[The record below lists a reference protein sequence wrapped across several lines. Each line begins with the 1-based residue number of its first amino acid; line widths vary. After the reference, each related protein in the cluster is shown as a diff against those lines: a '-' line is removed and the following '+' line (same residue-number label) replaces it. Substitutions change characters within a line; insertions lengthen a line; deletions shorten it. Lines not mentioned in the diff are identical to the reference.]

1 MKISWVSMLF
11 CVCVCCSIV
20 NADEVV
26 DQVVELLPKMNRS
39 ELIAATAGDVT
50 QDALQKY
57 GNDFELYWKKSASS
71 REGKVFEALVADT
84 VNSKVRA
91 TGGQIQVIPTAA
103 KGSATSKADLLV
115 VNNTGEVLKRVQAK
129 LGAPRVIAA
138 LDDPRYTGMD
148 FVTSSED
155 LQEIKKRLQQNIVK
169 ANRKGVALSQPWV
182 RVQKA
187 LDSGKIWTKLPE
199 GIPLP
204 ERSFVSKVAKE
215 HYESLYRLK
224 LSEMDSIATKTDD
237 AIRNSARE
245 ASTKTSKANV
255 VDDAIRSSAKNADS
269 LTKLRGVVGK
279 WLGFAG
285 ICYEVGVQGKKS
297 IETEQKFF
305 EGKVTQKQREVQHA
319 RHVGAA
325 AGGLSG
331 GAGGFVVGAQLG
343 SILPGYGTAV
353 GGMGGAVAGAIA
365 GEEWISNVAEKT
377 VTGLHQSGGTVKGIA
392 EDVIDFSQERTR
404 EVVQEASRLGS
415 IASIAATDA
424 FNKTKDS
431 TADAINVVAGK
442 VTTAVDYAEQHGT
455 PLLEEVQGQV
465 KAAAEST
472 FTNIE
477 EYWFYL
483 IDDSSDE

>member
-1 MKISWVSMLF
+1 M
-11 CVCVCCSIV
+11 
-20 NADEVV
+20 
-26 DQVVELLPKMNRS
+26 
-39 ELIAATAGDVT
+39 
-50 QDALQKY
+50 
-57 GNDFELYWKKSASS
+57 
-71 REGKVFEALVADT
+71 
-84 VNSKVRA
+84 
-91 TGGQIQVIPTAA
+91 
-103 KGSATSKADLLV
+103 
-115 VNNTGEVLKRVQAK
+115 
-129 LGAPRVIAA
+129 
-138 LDDPRYTGMD
+138 
-148 FVTSSED
+148 
-155 LQEIKKRLQQNIVK
+155 
-169 ANRKGVALSQPWV
+169 
-182 RVQKA
+182 
-187 LDSGKIWTKLPE
+187 
-199 GIPLP
+199 
-204 ERSFVSKVAKE
+204 
-215 HYESLYRLK
+215 
-224 LSEMDSIATKTDD
+224 
-237 AIRNSARE
+237 
-245 ASTKTSKANV
+245 
-255 VDDAIRSSAKNADS
+255 
-269 LTKLRGVVGK
+269 
-279 WLGFAG
+279 
-285 ICYEVGVQGKKS
+285 
-297 IETEQKFF
+297 
-305 EGKVTQKQREVQHA
+305 TQKQREVQHA

-404 EVVQEASRLGS
+404 EAVQEASRLGS

-424 FNKTKDS
+424 FNKAKDS

-465 KAAAEST
+465 KTAAEST